1 MSIVVDY
8 AADPTL
14 QATAAALGSGAAVAN
29 EQDWRERALAEQQY
43 QFDQEYDWRVQQAA
57 LQDRLARSEMGN
69 RTALGFGQLQSNNY
83 NNQLDYMLGQQ
94 TLAQR
99 DEQLGVEAALQSEQ
113 QQQLTN
119 RAQMSQL
126 GQIARQQQQQKFEA
140 AMADRKAAEDWLR
153 TASPRQAAQFRQRW
167 EQTTAL
173 AGTAPDEAMAAEE
186 EQFYMAEREKLKGM
200 LQAPDGS
207 GKLMVPEAI
216 VDALMDLDKD
226 KRIDAWSKIHDTWTR
241 RKKDEQAAK
250 VNEIKWEEAKA
261 NMQRDDDRAVQQL
274 SNTQSAHQ
282 EKMRQAAELA
292 KQKMTMAAV
301 AKYQAARLEWAK
313 AKSSAK
319 DEDGKAS
326 FGPEPKLEDFM
337 IPEAESLLEPG
348 LGGDEI
354 ITNPAG
360 KRAIL
365 HADGTVTP
373 LN

>member
-1 MSIVVDY
+1 MAIVVDY

-57 LQDRLARSEMGN
+57 LQDRLARYEMGN

-126 GQIARQQQQQKFEA
+126 GQIARQQQQQKFES

-167 EQTTAL
+167 EEKSGL
-173 AGTAPDEAMAAEE
+173 SWNAPDEAMAAEE
-186 EQFYMAEREKLKGM
+186 EQFYTAEREKLKGM

-207 GKLMVPEAI
+207 GELMVPEAI

-241 RKKDEQAAK
+241 RKKDEQSAK
-250 VNEIKWEEAKA
+250 TGEIEWEESKA
-261 NMQRDDDRAVQQL
+261 NMQRDDERASQSLQHQQQSHEQKLVMDAIKAVQQ
-274 SNTQSAHQ
+274 SRIA
-282 EKMRQAAELA
+282 RAQALGQAMTADSKAAIPKEL
-292 KQKMTMAAV
+292 
-301 AKYQAARLEWAK
+301 
-313 AKSSAK
+313 
-319 DEDGKAS
+319 
-326 FGPEPKLEDFM
+326 KLEDLLPANLLPNSGP
-337 IPEAESLLEPG
+337 PEWYLKLKPG
-348 LGGDEI
+348 EEYTAPDGSRRI
-354 ITNPAG
+354 KG
-360 KRAIL
+360 K
-365 HADGTVTP
+365 
-373 LN
+373 